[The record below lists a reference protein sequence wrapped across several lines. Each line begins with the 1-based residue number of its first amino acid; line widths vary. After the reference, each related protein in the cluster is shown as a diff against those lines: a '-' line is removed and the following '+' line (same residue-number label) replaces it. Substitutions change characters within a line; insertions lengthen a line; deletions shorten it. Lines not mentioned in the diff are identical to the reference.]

1 VEPLLA
7 WAVCGLSAF
16 LLGAG
21 GFLLARV
28 ASARRESRALH
39 SLGRARESL
48 AAATAARDGL
58 QAERDALRAER
69 DALRAE
75 RQALAERLRETEAGT
90 ANEDGFGGATM
101 LPDPSSFFDS
111 GPHTAPNMKK
121 LGEDEFEIAGAA
133 EPSAAERRHDP
144 DEFVPGQSPQDQ
156 TRKFQI
162 NSSEAVVFYLQRID
176 ELTEENRELKGRL
189 SAQGDES
196 KAFRAETG
204 EQAQRIAA
212 LETAGERLRQE
223 LSRRAQRIRQ
233 LEGQRAEL
241 AYGGGHAIEPRTV
254 EIQAVGPSAEAEILD
269 QATLQV
275 QRVDLSQL
283 EQSLDGNKPR

>member
-1 VEPLLA
+1 MEPLLA

-28 ASARRESRALH
+28 ASARRENRALL
-39 SLGRARESL
+39 SLARARDTL
-48 AAATAARDGL
+48 TQATADRERLGAECDG
-58 QAERDALRAER
+58 LRAER
-69 DALRAE
+69 DGLRAE
-75 RQALAERLRETEAGT
+75 RQALAERLRAAEAGG

-101 LPDPSSFFDS
+101 LPDPSSFFDRE
-111 GPHTAPNMKK
+111 PHTAPRMKK
-121 LGEDEFEIAGAA
+121 LGDDEFEIAGAA
-133 EPSAAERRHDP
+133 EPSAAEKRHDP

-176 ELTEENRELKGRL
+176 ELTEEVRELKKRL
-189 SAQGDES
+189 SAHGDES

-212 LETAGERLRQE
+212 LEAASERLRQE
-223 LSRRAQRIRQ
+223 LARRAQRIRQ

-241 AYGGGHAIEPRTV
+241 AYSGSNALETRTMEV
-254 EIQAVGPSAEAEILD
+254 PIVGPILEEEPND

-275 QRVDLSQL
+275 QRVDLHQL
-283 EQSLDGNKPR
+283 ERSLDGKPR

>member
-1 VEPLLA
+1 MEPLIA

-28 ASARRESRALH
+28 ASAQRENRALQ
-39 SLGRARESL
+39 SLARARESL
-48 AAATAARDGL
+48 TTSSAGSDG
-58 QAERDALRAER
+58 LRAER
-69 DALRAE
+69 DGLRAE
-75 RQALAERLRETEAGT
+75 RQALAEKLRAAESGQ

-101 LPDPSSFFDS
+101 LPDPSSFFDHE
-111 GPHTAPNMKK
+111 PHTAPRMKK
-121 LGEDEFEIAGAA
+121 LGDDEFEIAGAA
-133 EPSAAERRHDP
+133 EPSAAEQRSDP
-144 DEFVPGQSPQDQ
+144 DDFVPGQSPQDQ

-189 SAQGDES
+189 SNQGDES
-196 KAFRAETG
+196 KAHRAETS

-212 LETAGERLRQE
+212 LEAAGERLRQE

-241 AYGGGHAIEPRTV
+241 AYTGSSPIETRTMEV
-254 EIQAVGPSAEAEILD
+254 PIVGPFVEEEVPD

-275 QRVDLSQL
+275 RRIDLDQL
-283 EQSLDGNKPR
+283 EHSLDSKPR